1 MAEAIGIDI
10 GGTHIRAARIA
21 ANGEIADRAAC
32 STPDSAQAVLA
43 ACLQLAESLRS
54 PDVVAIGIGV
64 PSRVLAGERR
74 ILPGG
79 YVDLSQI
86 GFADAVEAAAGLP
99 VAIEN
104 DATMALLGEQ
114 ALGAAR
120 GCRNVVMLTI
130 GTGIG
135 GAILDNGAI
144 LRGAGLAGQLG
155 HLVVEAPGLP
165 CKCGRHGCL
174 ETVSSGSAFARHLA
188 AAALP
193 PGSRVEDLLA
203 QPSAP
208 AAMAAL
214 RAWAAPLR
222 RAIDTLVATCAPE
235 RVLLGGGAGAAAVA
249 ALAYLPQEASWYGAP
264 VGAAE
269 LGDAAGVVGAG
280 LAGLNAIP
288 RSRTKRAVLVNGVPA
303 SGKSMVAA
311 AVAEATGWPLLALD
325 TIKEPFLAAL
335 PPGDRAFNRLLG
347 QASYSAIF
355 SMLRDGPAGRTTI
368 IDAWLGFQPAEVLAA
383 GLARAG
389 VAETIEL
396 WCEAPPEAIG
406 ARYAARVGQRPPG
419 HPGSDYVPELVALAA
434 RAGPIGRGP
443 VLRVDTTRALS
454 GPDLARRIAGHWG
467 DPASPPVNPRDRS
480 RDDEAD
486 GIGER
491 GRDIS

>member
-21 ANGEIADRAAC
+21 AGGAIADRAAC
-32 STPDSAQAVLA
+32 PTPGSAKAVLA

-64 PSRVLAGERR
+64 PSRVLPGERR

-155 HLVVEAPGLP
+155 HLIVETPGLP

-174 ETVSSGSAFARHLA
+174 ETVSSGSAFAGHLA
-188 AAALP
+188 AAGLP
-193 PGSRVEDLLA
+193 AESRAEDLLR
-203 QPSAP
+203 QPLNL
-208 AAMAAL
+208 AAVAAFQ
-214 RAWAAPLR
+214 AWAAPLR
-222 RAIDTLVATCAPE
+222 RAIDTLVAACAPE

-249 ALAYLPQEASWYGAP
+249 ALACLPHENSWYPAP
-264 VGAAE
+264 VVAAK
-269 LGDAAGVVGAG
+269 LGDEAGVVGAG
-280 LAGLNAIP
+280 LAGLRAVP
-288 RSRTKRAVLVNGVPA
+288 RSQPKRVVLVNGVPA
-303 SGKSMVAA
+303 SGKSTVAA
-311 AVAEATGWPLLALD
+311 AIAEATGWPILALD

-347 QASYSAIF
+347 QASYAAIF
-355 SMLRDGPAGRTTI
+355 SVLRDAPAGSTAI
-368 IDAWLGFQPAEVLAA
+368 IDAWFGFQPAEVLAA

-434 RAGPIGRGP
+434 QAGPIGGGP
-443 VLRVDTTRALS
+443 VLRVDTTRAIS
-454 GPDLARRIAGHWG
+454 GADLARRIAGHWG
-467 DPASPPVNPRDRS
+467 DPTCPAGEPGSDNRS
-480 RDDEAD
+480 QLVT
-486 GIGER
+486 
-491 GRDIS
+491 